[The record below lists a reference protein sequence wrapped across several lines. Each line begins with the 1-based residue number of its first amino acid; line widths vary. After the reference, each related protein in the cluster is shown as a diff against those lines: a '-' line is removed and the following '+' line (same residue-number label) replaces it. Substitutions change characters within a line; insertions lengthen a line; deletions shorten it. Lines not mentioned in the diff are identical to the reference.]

1 MRKPIRF
8 VLYIVLGFIIYQII
22 DEGETSVT
30 HDEVKNGLL
39 ISIVVVF
46 ALLLVVRGIKQR
58 YEDKE

>member
-8 VLYIVLGFIIYQII
+8 VLYIVLGFVIYQII
-22 DEGETSVT
+22 DEGGTSVT

-46 ALLLVVRGIKQR
+46 ALLLVVRVIKQR